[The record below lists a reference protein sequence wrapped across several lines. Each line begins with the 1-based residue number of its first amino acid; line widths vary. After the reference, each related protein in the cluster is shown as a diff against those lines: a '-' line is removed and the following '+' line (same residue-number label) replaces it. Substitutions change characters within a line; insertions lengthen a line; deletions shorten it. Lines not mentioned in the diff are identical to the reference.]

1 MNLFTGSTLPRY
13 RLYSWHEYSLSGA
26 HLVPS
31 MPLLSVSSGFGSV
44 TQLCHV
50 GSIFAFALPSLSH
63 AGLPC
68 SCCGLTSVGSVNWAV
83 VGYVSQGAHK
93 TSKEGLERVSKSSTG
108 SVNSNELW
116 DH

>member
-1 MNLFTGSTLPRY
+1 M
-13 RLYSWHEYSLSGA
+13 
-26 HLVPS
+26 VPS
-31 MPLLSVSSGFGSV
+31 MPLLSVSCGFGSV

-63 AGLPC
+63 AGLSC
-68 SCCGLTSVGSVNWAV
+68 SCCGLISAGSVNWAV
-83 VGYVSQGAHK
+83 VGYVGWGTHK
-93 TSKEGLERVSKSSTG
+93 TSKEGLERVPKSPTG